1 MVDQTI
7 PKPLG
12 FIRGLKIF
20 VHGILYIVTCIV
32 KFLMVPPKDG
42 FALYG
47 FQ

>member
-7 PKPLG
+7 PKPPS

-20 VHGILYIVTCIV
+20 VHGILYIVTFIIN
-32 KFLMVPPKDG
+32 FLMVPPKDG

-47 FQ
+47 F